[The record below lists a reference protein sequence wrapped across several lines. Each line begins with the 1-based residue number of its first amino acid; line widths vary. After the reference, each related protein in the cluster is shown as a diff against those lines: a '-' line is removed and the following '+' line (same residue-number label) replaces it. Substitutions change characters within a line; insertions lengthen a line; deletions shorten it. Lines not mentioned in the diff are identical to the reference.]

1 MKNTLAL
8 ILAALAV
15 MIGSFIWFVATWDA
29 TLEEPI
35 SATRAPPPAF
45 ILAKNLPPEGRS
57 TTIRALN
64 HEATT

>member
-29 TLEEPI
+29 EAEEPI
-35 SATRAPPPAF
+35 SFISPKIPAPQGPPAAGALF
-45 ILAKNLPPEGRS
+45 IEK
-57 TTIRALN
+57 
-64 HEATT
+64 ATT